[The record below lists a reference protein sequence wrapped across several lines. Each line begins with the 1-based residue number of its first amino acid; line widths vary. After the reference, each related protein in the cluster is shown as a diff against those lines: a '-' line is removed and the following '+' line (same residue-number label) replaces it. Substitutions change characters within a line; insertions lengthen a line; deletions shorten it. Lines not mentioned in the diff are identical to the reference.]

1 MEEEHIS
8 ADTCKSLFHKI
19 NDYFYEKSKKD
30 EINFSIHTPFFVSI
44 IEKPECI
51 NRDFRTISLFNN
63 IKRTFLILEESEKHN
78 ELIDLST
85 EDDFKSYI
93 LDLYTNLIEDNSFFS
108 IYEKKAFLF
117 QQLFN
122 FELSKKI
129 NKKSSQAVDIK
140 QNIENILS
148 QNKTT
153 TDQISNLEK
162 SINEIKQIE
171 TKKERAE
178 ISNLLKY
185 LKAAKEKT
193 DILVGNIADNKNA
206 GKYKEYY
213 ESCKKSARR
222 LFWSS
227 LLIMA
232 VVSGIVV
239 CHLWNIDTID
249 TTKILIRFPL
259 AFLVLMPSFFMMRE
273 SKKLK
278 DKEFQYHDMMCRI
291 ITSAPYIDGLIN
303 LDERQKDQMKA
314 DLVKD
319 FFARP
324 IECRDDGGLVPADEI
339 CKIVKACVG
348 EKQ

>member
-8 ADTCKSLFHKI
+8 VDICRSLFLDL
-19 NDYFYEKSKKD
+19 NNYFSKKRMKD
-30 EINFSIHTPFFVSI
+30 DIETSYYTPFFVSI
-44 IEKPECI
+44 IENPEYI
-51 NRDFRTISLFNN
+51 NKSFETISEFNN
-63 IKRTFLILEESEKHN
+63 IKRIFINLEEAIKQNSVEKILYSNDLNSHISVLCGI
-78 ELIDLST
+78 LINDA
-85 EDDFKSYI
+85 D
-93 LDLYTNLIEDNSFFS
+93 FFS
-108 IYEKKAFLF
+108 SYSKKAFVF
-117 QQLFN
+117 QQQFN

-129 NKKSSQAVDIK
+129 NEKSSLLDDIK
-140 QNIENILS
+140 QNVGIILS

-153 TDQISNLEK
+153 TDQISDLEK
-162 SINEIKQIE
+162 SIDEIKQIE

-185 LKAAKEKT
+185 LKEAKEKT

-213 ESCKKSARR
+213 ESCKQSAKW

-227 LLIMA
+227 LIIMA
-232 VVSGIVV
+232 IVSGVV
-239 CHLWNIDTID
+239 AWHLWNIDTIE
-249 TTKILIRFPL
+249 TTKIFIRFPL
-259 AFLVLMPSFFMMRE
+259 AFLVLLPSFFMMRE

-291 ITSAPYIDGLIN
+291 ITSAPYIDGLTNI
-303 LDERQKDQMKA
+303 DKKQKDQMKA

-324 IECRDDGGLVPADEI
+324 IECRDDGGLVPMTEVAEI
-339 CKIVKACVG
+339 IKSLRN
-348 EKQ
+348 